1 MRVSTQELKRILRDF
16 NAQYKA
22 AFSAIV
28 SRSGVP
34 IAWELPPEMKVDHLA
49 TLSATIMGAAEVI
62 YTGLTEVRPKRVLVE
77 SEGGTLIATGSGGEA
92 TGRRAGSGTRRT
104 AAKCRTSRTAGPSRS
119 RGPRRRGCPSGSAPL
134 RRSVPTPRG
143 RLRGGA
149 TGAIDARGGPRGGRI
164 RRRARCDRLGRRD
177 RIDR

>member
-1 MRVSTQELKRILRDF
+1 MRVSTQELKRILREF
-16 NAQYKA
+16 NARYKA

-77 SEGGTLIATGSGGEA
+77 SEGRTLIATGIGEKAFVVAMVPGAADGVTEGLEAA
-92 TGRRAGSGTRRT
+92 TIAIR
-104 AAKCRTSRTAGPSRS
+104 K
-119 RGPRRRGCPSGSAPL
+119 
-134 RRSVPTPRG
+134 V
-143 RLRGGA
+143 LRGQG
-149 TGAIDARGGPRGGRI
+149 
-164 RRRARCDRLGRRD
+164 
-177 RIDR
+177 